1 MMNTPS
7 THGNQTSAFQLEV
20 KERSDRLMNYFL
32 PGYFVVGLL
41 LAGYYDTWLIALVGG
56 GLSLAAYY
64 SAKVA
69 LPYSSLYQY
78 VLSAVFGFF
87 MAQFIYQMHGLFE
100 MHFFAFIGSAVLIT
114 YQKWKLQIPILIVV
128 VVHHGICSY
137 LQNTGVSGVY
147 FSQLDYFSLQTFV
160 IHILLA
166 AVIFFVCGLWA
177 YQLKKYTELHIV
189 QTIQMG
195 ELQKE
200 AQLSAERV
208 KITEA
213 LEERN
218 TILESIT
225 DAFFAMDHN
234 WTITY
239 WNKMAEKILE
249 KPKSHVINKN
259 FKEVYWYALDSEPLR
274 RYQEAIDTNTAAQF
288 EFYSENLNTW
298 YDISAYPSAK
308 GLSVYVKNITERKLS
323 ELLLTSSEKKY
334 SELFQL
340 NPLPMLVFDL
350 DTLQFLNVNEAT
362 IKHYGYTRDEFLS
375 MTLKDI
381 KLAEDIPEMEMSL
394 ENDRLRKRT
403 NGLGVFRH
411 RKKDGNVINVD
422 IQANFIEYKG
432 RQAKVIIANDVTE
445 RLNYIK
451 AIEDQNKKLREIS
464 WLQSHVIRA
473 PLARIMGLVPLISDA
488 KRNDPELHEMFGYL
502 LLSANELDEVIGTIT
517 DKTSVV
523 EISG

>member
-1 MMNTPS
+1 MNAPS
-7 THGNQTSAFQLEV
+7 PHGNQASAFQSEV
-20 KERSDRLMNYFL
+20 KKRSDRFMNYFL
-32 PGYFVVGLL
+32 AGYFVVGLL
-41 LAGYYDTWLIALVGG
+41 LAGYYDTWLIALGGG
-56 GLSLAAYY
+56 GLLLVAYF
-64 SAKVA
+64 SAKIV
-69 LPYSSLYQY
+69 LPDSSLYQY
-78 VLSAVFGFF
+78 VLSTVLGFF

-100 MHFFAFIGSAVLIT
+100 MHFFAFIGSALLIT

-128 VVHHGICSY
+128 ALHHATLGYVQNIGI
-137 LQNTGVSGVY
+137 TTVY
-147 FSQLDYFSLQTFV
+147 FTQLDYFTLPIFTV
-160 IHILLA
+160 HILLS

-177 YQLKKYTELHIV
+177 YQLKKYNEMYIF

-195 ELQKE
+195 ELHKE

-208 KITEA
+208 KITEV

-218 TILESIT
+218 HILESIT
-225 DAFFAMDHN
+225 DAFFAMDHD

-239 WNKMAEKILE
+239 WNNMAEKILE
-249 KPKSHVINKN
+249 KTRSEVINKN
-259 FKEVYWYALDSEPLR
+259 FKEVYWYAVDSEPLR
-274 RYQEAIDTNTAAQF
+274 RYHEAIETNTAIHF
-288 EFYSENLNTW
+288 EFYSENLKVW

-308 GLSVYVKNITERKLS
+308 GLSVYVRDITERKQS
-323 ELLLTSSEKKY
+323 EMLLTSSEKKY

-362 IKHYGYTRDEFLS
+362 IKHYGYSRDEFLS

-381 KLAEDIPEMEMSL
+381 KLAEDIPEMEVLL
-394 ENDRLRKRT
+394 EHDRLMKRT

-411 RKKDGNVINVD
+411 RKKDGSIINVD

-432 RQAKVIIANDVTE
+432 KPAKVIIANDVTE
-445 RLNYIK
+445 RLSYTK

-473 PLARIMGLVPLISDA
+473 PLARIMGLVPLINDA
-488 KRNDPELHEMFGYL
+488 PKNDPELDEMLDYL
-502 LLSANELDEVIGTIT
+502 LLSANELDEVIETIT

-523 EISG
+523 EISS